1 MSKPFELKVDPR
13 SAVPVYE
20 QIKSF
25 FKLKILSGE
34 WADGDQLMSIRE
46 LAVKLR
52 INPNT
57 IIKVYN
63 QLETEGFLLSRQGS
77 GHFVKRPDPAQMRE
91 EKRELFK
98 RLTDDYMAKALEI
111 GFGAEEMLAE
121 ISGKAG
127 RKKS

>member
-1 MSKPFELKVDPR
+1 MSKPFDLKVDPR

-34 WADGDQLMSIRE
+34 WEDGDQMMSIRE
-46 LAVKLR
+46 LAVKLG

-63 QLETEGFLLSRQGS
+63 QLETEGFIHSRQGS
-77 GHFVKRPDPAQMRE
+77 GHFVRRPDPALMKA

-98 RLTDDYMAKALEI
+98 RLTDDYISKALEI
-111 GFGAEEMLAE
+111 GFGAEEMMAE
-121 ISGKAG
+121 ISGKTG

>member
-25 FKLKILSGE
+25 FKLRILSGD
-34 WADGDQLMSIRE
+34 WADGEQLMSIRE

-57 IIKVYN
+57 IIKVYD
-63 QLETEGFLLSRQGS
+63 QLETEGFINSRQGS
-77 GHFVKRPDPAQMRE
+77 GHFVKRPDATRMQK
-91 EKRELFK
+91 EKRELFQ
-98 RLTDDYMAKALEI
+98 RLTDDYMSKSLEI
-111 GFGAEEMLAE
+111 GFNSDEMLAE
-121 ISGKAG
+121 ISRKAG